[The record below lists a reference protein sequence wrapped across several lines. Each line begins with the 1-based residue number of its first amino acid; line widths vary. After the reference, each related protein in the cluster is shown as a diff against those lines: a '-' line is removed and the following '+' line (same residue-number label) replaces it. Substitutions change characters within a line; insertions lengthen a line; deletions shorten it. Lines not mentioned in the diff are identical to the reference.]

1 MLSKDFK
8 EFIELLNERR
18 VKYLIDLEN
27 LKKNKCATGR
37 FQDLADVQNLE

>member
-27 LKKNKCATGR
+27 LKKNKRATGR
-37 FQDLADVQNLE
+37 FQDLADVENLE